1 MKRIIITFLFPLIMV
16 TAAMAQSSCPYC
28 HGTGTVVKNISVSQ
42 YGLADYKVKCPTC
55 GAVTLKSTGHSHI
68 HCQHCGGT
76 GRKQSSRTRDNV
88 TYDPDS
94 PEGMQARALAYTIK
108 SGLPYTDKENE
119 AVKRLKQNDPA
130 MANNWERY
138 RQILNQG
145 TIHFN
150 QNNALCFYRYDT
162 VQNIDAAKNSYD
174 QELAKIGHLL
184 KLPNDLYAVYQQ
196 LYAKYQSAYNEY
208 RDITGKSQHLR
219 NLQEQLDNYI
229 LMKNMFY

>member
-1 MKRIIITFLFPLIMV
+1 MKRIITTFLFLLIIMTV
-16 TAAMAQSSCPYC
+16 AMAQGNCLYC
-28 HGTGTVVKNISVSQ
+28 HGTGTVVKNISVSR
-42 YGLADYKVKCPTC
+42 YGLTDYKVKCPTC

-68 HCQHCGGT
+68 HCSHCGGT
-76 GRKQSSRTRDNV
+76 GKRRSSGSRDKV
-88 TYDPDS
+88 TYDPNS
-94 PEGMQARALAYTIK
+94 PEGMQARALVYTIRY
-108 SGLPYTDKENE
+108 GLPYTDEENE
-119 AVKRLKQNDPA
+119 AVKRLKQNDPT

-150 QNNALCFYRYDT
+150 QNYALCSYQYDT
-162 VQNIDAAKNSYD
+162 VQNIDAVKNSHD
-174 QELAKIGHLL
+174 QELAKIAPLL

-208 RDITGKSQHLR
+208 RDITRKSQHLR